1 MAKKKKNP
9 VGVISGRR
17 LKEKMRLSVRDFD
30 LAMAAYVVVIVVSTL
45 VGRCGD
51 YDLGSANLHGFA
63 LWFLLIPAYLIL
75 EVLSLVNYIGNF
87 NWNCN
92 GFEAELLGICNLVMA
107 IGTWC
112 YVRLRAGR
120 WSVQTVRN
128 IRMFVL
134 ILLFWGVFQLGCSAA
149 LWMWRHGGFSSFNRH
164 LIVKKE
170 SPAHPEPAAAVTEK

>member
-9 VGVISGRR
+9 IGISGRR
-17 LKEKMRLSVRDFD
+17 LKEKMRLSVRAFD
-30 LAMAAYVVVIVVSTL
+30 WAMAAYVVVVVASTL

-63 LWFLLIPAYLIL
+63 LWFLLIPAYLLL
-75 EVLSLVNYIGNF
+75 EVLSFVNYIGNF
-87 NWNCN
+87 NWDCT

-112 YVRLRAGR
+112 YVRMRAGR

-134 ILLFWGVFQLGCSAA
+134 ILVFWGVFQLGCSAV

-164 LIVKKE
+164 LTVKKE
-170 SPAHPEPAAAVTEK
+170 AVAHPAAKAAAPEK